1 MTDLETS
8 FQQEKLDH
16 QRETRFNRDIQLH
29 EMELMQQISQIK
41 NIMVCAVAQAM
52 KAGSKPLAN
61 SSFALAGPRTVRR
74 RTTGRRRNNFQG

>member
-41 NIMVCAVAQAM
+41 NIMVSVAAQSKKE
-52 KAGSKPLAN
+52 KALAN
-61 SSFALAGPRTVRR
+61 LLHFVAGPRTIRCC
-74 RTTGRRRNNFQG
+74 TSGRGGNNFQG

>member
-1 MTDLETS
+1 MTDLENS

-41 NIMVCAVAQAM
+41 NIMVSAVAQEK
-52 KAGSKPLAN
+52 KARSE
-61 SSFALAGPRTVRR
+61 S
-74 RTTGRRRNNFQG
+74 TG